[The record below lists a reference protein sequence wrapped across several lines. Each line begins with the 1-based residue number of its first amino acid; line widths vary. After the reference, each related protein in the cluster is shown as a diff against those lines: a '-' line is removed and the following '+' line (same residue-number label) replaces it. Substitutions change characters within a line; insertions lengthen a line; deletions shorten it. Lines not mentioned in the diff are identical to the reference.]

1 MMPLLFP
8 ELTIGISNSKESP
21 PVQVEYGNYITL
33 LTGRADH
40 AMFNVI
46 ETEGDQ
52 GTASGLQ
59 SWLRF
64 TLILILTWL
73 SYAAL
78 KDILQKNDLKAI
90 GAILQRISLAIRPD
104 IDPDDQVV
112 LLETK
117 KSDLEDLEP
126 QAVAECITV

>member
-1 MMPLLFP
+1 MYLRIKDFTPALVSLKMMPLLFP

-64 TLILILTWL
+64 TLILILTRLL
-73 SYAAL
+73 SAGL
-78 KDILQKNDLKAI
+78 KNILQTNDLRAI
-90 GAILQRISLAIRPD
+90 GATLQTIFST
-104 IDPDDQVV
+104 DDLDMNLKNQV
-112 LLETK
+112 
-117 KSDLEDLEP
+117 
-126 QAVAECITV
+126 